1 MSSNPK
7 KVKKTKSKR
16 NTKSVKPQCDDEK
29 YQTLSLSKLQRI
41 LESPSYRAN
50 RAILKHHN
58 FIAKADSILSGLSSD
73 ERRLFLNNH
82 LNEAKLTKW
91 NELKN
96 RFMDTQRCSFQHTP
110 LTVSF
115 YNLTY
120 AHTSVEASKI
130 WYQFIHLMLDF
141 EQGAAECDLTRC
153 ELDDCKR
160 HLTIIDQLYAYVNTS
175 DESLYGISTREFV
188 VRGGFKL
195 LLKAFNSAG
204 VNNPIPPII
213 LCRSE
218 YKQHEFL
225 QHFDALEFD
234 FLYCISPN
242 EVRFSWIK
250 QMLRNGHP
258 IMSSKSYVHQLLQK
272 CYPMKKET
280 MDQNGQEEEGDTA
293 DIHAVSMNEVGVLS
307 WLLAT
312 LSCLLEVRGKQEKLL
327 KKEFDKYEDTATN
340 ATLIDTMLDY
350 LYWDQ
355 RYIHHV
361 LHKTQHIILDG
372 QNEYK
377 MFTFIQNEY
386 GAMISMPMFMKGLIE
401 LHMEKNRDVLRLLF
415 DDDIAKNNAFY
426 FKFIK
431 TILNWNTM
439 FSNAKMNQYLSFIVS
454 KIVLW
459 NSIDQ
464 PLFDELLIAI
474 LAYIERYVSNKSTV
488 MKMIKQHRSKMVEIK
503 RQQTQDMVSEWI
515 IKIFLLLDNHDFTHQ
530 FMYHLGALRF
540 KYQHDSVEAFIVR
553 LYEQL
558 VKEFDIDLVHCYTAK
573 ALIASKRESILWLL
587 CRCCFDQAIELLL
600 GGAKCNDRKGNMFA
614 TKPWGVNGTSR
625 NVFLCLVRGVMP
637 RQVEKQEQE
646 EERIKIF
653 RCFVETRWYK

>member
-110 LTVSF
+110 LKF
-115 YNLTY
+115 
-120 AHTSVEASKI
+120 
-130 WYQFIHLMLDF
+130 
-141 EQGAAECDLTRC
+141 
-153 ELDDCKR
+153 
-160 HLTIIDQLYAYVNTS
+160 
-175 DESLYGISTREFV
+175 
-188 VRGGFKL
+188 
-195 LLKAFNSAG
+195 
-204 VNNPIPPII
+204 
-213 LCRSE
+213 
-218 YKQHEFL
+218 
-225 QHFDALEFD
+225 
-234 FLYCISPN
+234 
-242 EVRFSWIK
+242 K